1 MGHSG
6 ALVAHGA
13 AERVV
18 TCVILSGLLAPCSIA
33 VPVNDGLYVRQWTV
47 QCFLLTENW
56 QETMQPSLCCWL
68 ITYHFCNEIYV
79 L

>member
-1 MGHSG
+1 MGHS

-13 AERVV
+13 AERVA
-18 TCVILSGLLAPCSIA
+18 TCVELSGLLAPCSIA

-56 QETMQPSLCCWL
+56 EETMFSPAILVL
-68 ITYHFCNEIYV
+68 LAMYH
-79 L
+79 LPLL

>member
-1 MGHSG
+1 MGHS

-13 AERVV
+13 AERVA
-18 TCVILSGLLAPCSIA
+18 TCVELSGLLAPCSIA

-56 QETMQPSLCCWL
+56 GL
-68 ITYHFCNEIYV
+68 
-79 L
+79 